1 MSLEFYNTLTNKKEE
16 FKPIEDKVVKMYNC
30 GPTVYSYAH
39 IGNFRSFV
47 FADLL
52 RRYLEYK
59 GYEVKQVMNITDV
72 GHMTQDEVTDSAG
85 EDKIEKAAKEQEK
98 KPIDIARFYEKAF
111 LEDSKK
117 MRIKEPMK
125 RPRAT
130 DHIQE
135 MIDMDKKLLENGYAY
150 EVNGNVYFDV
160 HSFEDYGKLSGNS
173 LKELE
178 AGKSAKVKEEKKNPL
193 DFALWVTDPEHLM
206 KWDSPWGEGYPGWHI
221 ECSAMSTK
229 YLGNTIDI
237 HTGGEDNIFPHH
249 ECEIAQTEG
258 AKDCKFVNYWLHVRH
273 LFVEGEKMSK
283 SEGNFY
289 TLRDIFDKGYSP
301 LALRYVLISAQY
313 RKPLNFTFKAL
324 DEAEKKLESLR
335 EFLQRLNKDY
345 TEGSNEEM
353 EEVIEQSRK
362 NFESAMDDDLNTPL
376 AISVINTFIKEINRQ
391 LDKGIGKQDSVNKVK
406 QFMNDIDQVLAI
418 VPQIKEVDL
427 TEEQKEMIEKR
438 EKLREKGNYDKADEI
453 RDKLKEQGIILQDTE
468 DGVKIKKGDND
479 G

>member
-1 MSLEFYNTLTNKKEE
+1 MSLKFYNTLTNKKEQ
-16 FKPIEDKVVKMYNC
+16 FKPIKEGVVKMYNC

-59 GYEVKQVMNITDV
+59 GYTVKQVMNITDV

-85 EDKIEKAAKEQEK
+85 EDKIEKAAKEQDK
-98 KPIDIARFYEKAF
+98 KPIDIARFYEEAF

-117 MRIKEPMK
+117 MKIKEPMK

-130 DHIQE
+130 EHIQE
-135 MIDMDKKLLENGYAY
+135 MIDMDKKLIENGHAY
-150 EVNGNVYFDV
+150 EVNGNVYYDV
-160 HSFEDYGKLSGNS
+160 HSFDDYGKLSGNS
-173 LKELE
+173 LEELE
-178 AGKSAKVKEEKKNPL
+178 AGKSVKVKEEKKNPL
-193 DFALWVTDPEHLM
+193 DFALWVTDPKHLM

-229 YLGNTIDI
+229 YLGETLDI

-249 ECEIAQTEG
+249 ECEIAQSEG
-258 AKDCKFVNYWLHVRH
+258 ASGKQFVNYWLHVRH
-273 LFVEGEKMSK
+273 LIVEGEKMSK
-283 SEGNFY
+283 SKGNFY

-324 DEAEKKLESLR
+324 KEAEEKLDRMR
-335 EFLQRLNKDY
+335 EFLQRLKNEY
-345 TEGSNEEM
+345 PEGESQK
-353 EEVIEQSRK
+353 IEKIIDKKR
-362 NFESAMDDDLNTPL
+362 NDFEKAMDDDLNTPL
-376 AISVINTFIKEINRQ
+376 ALSIVNRFITEINKK
-391 LDKGIGKQDSVNKVK
+391 LDDGEGKEESVDNVK
-406 QFMNDIDQVLAI
+406 NFMDDIERVLGI
-418 VPQIKEVDL
+418 VPEIEDVKL
-427 TEEQKEMIEKR
+427 TEEQEKLIEKR
-438 EKLREKGNYDKADEI
+438 ENLRESGEYEEADKI
-453 RDKLKEQGIILQDTE
+453 RDQLKEEGILLQDTE
-468 DGVKIKKGDND
+468 KGVKIKKGDNN